1 MIPVILAVPV
11 LTIVLI
17 TQMTVVNRLPLLYGS
32 ADLVLLTLLCWTLH
46 ERVRAAWAWALI
58 AGVAVSLISALP
70 LYLPIIIYLT
80 ATAIA
85 RLLQRRVWQTPILAL
100 LVAVVASTLVQHVLS
115 IVVLQ
120 ITGRSLSWQDG
131 LSLITLPSMLL
142 NLFFALPVNIFVTD
156 MANWLY
162 PPVE

>member
-46 ERVRAAWAWALI
+46 ERVRTAWAWALI